1 MSARA
6 ENGTGDTHVDELEGV
21 PDVEQRPGSLLE
33 ADDGRELEDVDADL
47 KELVDDL
54 ARCAEYVD
62 RRFRDAL
69 RSGLAGDRIPRPK
82 ESYRVMR
89 AHVAHIR

>member
-33 ADDGRELEDVDADL
+33 ADDGRKLEDVDADL
-47 KELVDDL
+47 EELVDDL
-54 ARCAEYVD
+54 ARRPKHVD
-62 RRFRDAL
+62 GRFRDAL
-69 RSGLAGDRIPRPK
+69 
-82 ESYRVMR
+82 
-89 AHVAHIR
+89 